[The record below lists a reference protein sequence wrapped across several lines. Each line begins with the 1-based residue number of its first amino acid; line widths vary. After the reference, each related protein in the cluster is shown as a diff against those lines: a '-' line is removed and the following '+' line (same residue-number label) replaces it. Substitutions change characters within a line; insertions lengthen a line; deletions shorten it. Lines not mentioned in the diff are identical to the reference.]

1 MSNLPALAGKLA
13 INFMDKFHV
22 EKSVHCTDQYLSQ
35 LKAQRA
41 VLKKNHACCF
51 CGFPD
56 GRFLELHH
64 VNGNHADWSSGNIK
78 LICTLCHRLQ
88 HLGWVGV
95 ANLGKIIYLPSLI
108 DHKKQRFWL
117 EPFHHIQRFYLM
129 QDYLSAD
136 ERNRLSAMPLT
147 RNIAEMVSL
156 LKTQDVDAKYLDD
169 KEERAKY
176 LADVE
181 RINAADENE
190 KPKVI
195 LAVKEDRQK
204 RLKELEEKGTGNDF
218 ADLHVLDLLSILQE
232 SGKKDAFLKQQAE
245 GEFGRMS
252 ILFNNSVF
260 EPFEPNPDYSLRE
273 RMEYYRKLNYFSASG
288 LQKVMHT
295 LRQQAMGKQNGN

>member
-1 MSNLPALAGKLA
+1 MTNLPALAGTLS
-13 INFMDKFHV
+13 IDFMDNFHT
-22 EKSVHCTDQYLSQ
+22 EKLVHCTEQYLSQ

-41 VLKKNHACCF
+41 VLKKNSVCCF

-64 VNGNHADWSSGNIK
+64 VNGNHLDYSSGNLK

-95 ANLGKIIYLPSLI
+95 ANLGKIIYLPSLM

-117 EPFHHIQRFYLM
+117 EPFNHVQRFYLM
-129 QDYLSAD
+129 QEYLSSD
-136 ERNRLSAMPLT
+136 ERHRLSIMPLT
-147 RNIAEMVSL
+147 NNLSELVSL

-176 LADVE
+176 LQDVE
-181 RINAADENE
+181 KISAAEEGD
-190 KPKVI
+190 KAKVI
-195 LAVKEDRQK
+195 LEVKEDREA
-204 RLKELEEKGTGNDF
+204 RLKKIEELGTGNDF
-218 ADLHVLDLLSILQE
+218 ADLHVLDLVSILQA
-232 SGKKDAFLKQQAE
+232 SGKKADFLKQQSD
-245 GEFGRMS
+245 GEHGRMS
-252 ILFNNSVF
+252 IIFNNSVF

-273 RMEYYRKLNYFSASG
+273 RMNYYRKLNYFSASG

-295 LRQQAMGKQNGN
+295 LRQQASDDKNGN